1 MRPQL
6 VQGGTIAALVRF
18 LAQRGSNGGGAA
30 PLGAEHERTAVDS
43 ATSTLANLLLLP
55 DGVAGLQQAGGVLVL
70 LPLLRAGVPAAARAV
85 GNLAKVAPSAGL
97 PALPT
102 LFALL
107 AKPKAA
113 TPHAVILDLG
123 CLWAVTNLYLG
134 QPEALAAP
142 TILAPL
148 AAAAVAMASSAN
160 AEVQR
165 AAIGLQRKMTLRR
178 DATAALLAAGA
189 KPAVRAML
197 AAQRAADA
205 QR

>member
-18 LAQRGSNGGGAA
+18 LAQRASNGDGAA

-55 DGVAGLQQAGGVLVL
+55 DGVAGLQQAGGVLEVL

-113 TPHAVILDLG
+113 TPPVVILD
-123 CLWAVTNLYLG
+123 CLWAVTHLYLVR
-134 QPEALAAP
+134 PEALAAP
-142 TILAPL
+142 TTLAPL
-148 AAAAVAMASSAN
+148 AAAAVAVASSAN
-160 AEVQR
+160 AEVVQR
-165 AAIGLQRKMTLRR
+165 AAT
-178 DATAALLAAGA
+178 DLLHQPACKLGDRASSAWAVHMGA
-189 KPAVRAML
+189 VGQGSDL
-197 AAQRAADA
+197 
-205 QR
+205 